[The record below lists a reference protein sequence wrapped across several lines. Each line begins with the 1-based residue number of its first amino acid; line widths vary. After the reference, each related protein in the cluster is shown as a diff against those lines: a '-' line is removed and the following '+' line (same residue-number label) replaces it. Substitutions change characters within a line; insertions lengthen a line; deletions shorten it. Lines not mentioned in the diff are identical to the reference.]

1 MKERPSLMNGDM
13 VRAILRG
20 QKTQTRR
27 PVMPQPVRLP
37 APNSKYWEWNYKGHI
52 CRWVEDFFPVGM
64 TYDCPLGQV
73 GDRLWVRETFHKYWP
88 TPGST
93 KPAALYRADGINLCD
108 LDSEGGKQRWTPSI
122 HMPRDL
128 SRITLTI
135 TGVSVERVQDITGTE
150 AEHEGAHEVH
160 MLGDGPSCPTWSMG
174 GPDRYDHPRNAFR
187 WTWEGLYAG
196 RGLGWEVNPW
206 VWVIKFKRV
215 EAGKE

>member
-1 MKERPSLMNGDM
+1 MKARPILMNSDM
-13 VRAILRG
+13 VRSILRG

-27 PVMPQPVRLP
+27 PIKPPFEVHRQGNLVTLTRPDR
-37 APNSKYWEWNYKGHI
+37 NGD
-52 CRWVEDFFPVGM
+52 RF
-64 TYDCPLGQV
+64 CPYPCPYGKP

-108 LDSEGGKQRWTPSI
+108 LDSEGGKQRWTRSI